1 MPLSPEVFD
10 ALFVAE
16 TATLREAIAALERN
30 HQGVIIV
37 AEARRKALGLLT
49 DGDIRRLVLRNVPL
63 DQPAREHANANFL
76 FWPAGAPLEGA
87 LAVLRQRHLR
97 HLPVLDAEGC
107 VVDVI
112 LLDTLSFQSF
122 DNEVVIMA
130 GGLGTRL
137 RPYTETCPKPMLEVA
152 GKPML
157 EHILDNLLRQGFS
170 RFWLCLNYLGE
181 CIAEHFGDGARW
193 GAHIRYVREEK
204 RLGTA
209 GALAL
214 LDPPPDQPFLVV
226 NGDVLTR
233 VSYRHMLE
241 FHRQHGATATVAVR
255 SYEIQLPYAV
265 IEVEGPRVAALVE
278 KPVKTWLVNAGI
290 YCLSPALL
298 PLVPRGEPLDMP
310 DLLERARQAGH
321 LVAAFPVHED
331 WLDVGR
337 PEDYRTAQTRFG
349 DGAPSAASPSTGR
362 GPDNS

>member
-1 MPLSPEVFD
+1 MNPDTFA
-10 ALFVAE
+10 ALFVPE
-16 TATLREAIAALERN
+16 SATLREAVAALERN

-37 AEARRKALGLLT
+37 ADARRKAVGLLT
-49 DGDIRRLVLRNVPL
+49 DGDVRRLVLRNVPL
-63 DQPAREHANANFL
+63 DQPAREHVNANFL
-76 FWPAGAPLEGA
+76 FWPAGAPREGA
-87 LAVLRQRHLR
+87 LAVLRQRHIR

-112 LLDTLSFQSF
+112 LLDAVSFQTF

-157 EHILDNLLRQGFS
+157 EHILENLLGQGFT
-170 RFWLCLNYLGE
+170 RFCLCLNYLGDR
-181 CIAEHFGDGARW
+181 IAGYFGDGARW
-193 GAHIRYVREEK
+193 GARIRYVREEK

-214 LDPPPDQPFLVV
+214 LDPPPVRPFLVV

-233 VSYRHMLE
+233 VSYRHFLE
-241 FHRQHGATATVAVR
+241 FHHRHRAAATVAVR

-265 IEVEGPRVAALVE
+265 VEVEEHRVAALVE

-290 YCLSPALL
+290 YCLNPELIA
-298 PLVPRGEPLDMP
+298 LVPRGEPLDMP

-321 LVAAFPVHED
+321 VIAAFPVHEE

-337 PEDYRTAQTRFG
+337 PDDYRAAQSVFG
-349 DGAPSAASPSTGR
+349 NAAPAATGAP
-362 GPDNS
+362 DNTPQ